1 MNKQIYPVIPS
12 VFTVGTLVSGMV
24 SMALVLEGHLL
35 WAGALILVGVLAD
48 MVDGKIARATQT
60 SSQFGVQLDSLA
72 DIVCFGVAPALFT
85 YQILRLYQLSSLA
98 SLVAVLPVSVAGV
111 FRLARFNL
119 QPVKTGKEEYTL
131 GLPVTLA
138 GAILAL
144 AGLSDLHY
152 SARLFPVWTT
162 VLLPL
167 TLAVLM
173 ISRVRFHS
181 FNSVLRRKKTTT
193 VVLGL
198 GTLLSISF
206 SPQLISLTVVLSYV
220 GFGVARAG
228 WGLTNR

>member
-1 MNKQIYPVIPS
+1 MNKQKYPVIPS
-12 VFTVGTLVSGMV
+12 VFTIGTLVAGMV
-24 SMALVLEGHLL
+24 SMVLVLEGRLL
-35 WAGALILVGVLAD
+35 WAGTLILVGVLAD
-48 MVDGKIARATQT
+48 TVDGKIARATQ
-60 SSQFGVQLDSLA
+60 SSSRFGVELDSLA
-72 DIVCFGVAPALFT
+72 DMVCFGVAAALFA
-85 YQILRLYQLSSLA
+85 YQLLRLYQLSILA
-98 SLVAVLPVSVAGV
+98 SLVAVLPVPIAGV

-119 QPVKTGKEEYTL
+119 QPVKTGNEDYTL
-131 GLPVTLA
+131 GLPITVA

-152 SARLFPVWTT
+152 SASLFPVWTT

-167 TLAVLM
+167 ALALLM
-173 ISRVRFHS
+173 ISRVRFFS

-220 GFGVARAG
+220 GLGVARAG